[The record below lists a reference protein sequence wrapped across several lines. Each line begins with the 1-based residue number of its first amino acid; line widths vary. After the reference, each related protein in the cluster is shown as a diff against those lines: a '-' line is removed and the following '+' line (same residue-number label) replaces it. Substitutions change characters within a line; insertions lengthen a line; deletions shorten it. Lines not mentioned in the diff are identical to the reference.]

1 MKNLK
6 MLFASALVLGS
17 SVLGSS
23 VAIAHEYHAGKL
35 DIAHPWARPLPT
47 VATVGSAY
55 FTVTNKGDTD
65 DVLLSAESPIAD
77 KVEIH
82 THIKEGDVMKMRQVN
97 DLVIPA
103 HGEQK
108 LAPGGLH
115 LMLMGLKEVPAVDTK
130 FPVTLHFKQ
139 AGKVEIEVAVEA
151 EQAADTAPHDHA
163 GHGKTDQGKTDQ
175 DKGGHDHH

>member
-1 MKNLK
+1 MITLK
-6 MLFASALVLGS
+6 MLFASAVILGS
-17 SVLGSS
+17 SVLG
-23 VAIAHEYHAGKL
+23 ANAALAHDYHAGDL
-35 DIAHPWARPLPT
+35 DIAHPWARPLPP
-47 VATVGSAY
+47 VATVGVAY

-82 THIKEGDVMKMRQVN
+82 THVKEGDLMKMRQLD
-97 DLVIPA
+97 DLTIPA

-139 AGKVEIEVAVEA
+139 AGKVEIEVAVDA
-151 EQAADTAPHDHA
+151 ESDAKDEHGAHDMAEH
-163 GHGKTDQGKTDQ
+163 GH
-175 DKGGHDHH
+175 H